1 MKKVLFLLLPLFFIL
16 NVGCSSDDSKELESS
31 NYPVC
36 KNDKVWF
43 TVTDSPGEVV
53 FNTEYHV
60 YCIVCKFPYG
70 IVNIYPQ
77 HNSLPLSFRKTGKKV
92 IFSGDIFVDKPFRTC
107 GNVPDDFVET
117 TLHFVKLSNIRKK

>member
-1 MKKVLFLLLPLFFIL
+1 MKKVLFLLLPLFLIL
-16 NVGCSSDDSKELESS
+16 NVGCSSDDPEEIESS

-36 KNDKVWF
+36 KNDTVWF
-43 TVTDSPGEVV
+43 TLTDSPGEVI

-60 YCIVCKFPYG
+60 YCIVCKLPYG

-92 IFSGDIFVDKPFRTC
+92 IFSGDIFVDEPFRTC
-107 GNVPDDFVET
+107 GNVPDDFVEP
-117 TLHFVKLSNIRKK
+117 TLHFVKLSNIREK

>member
-1 MKKVLFLLLPLFFIL
+1 MKKVLFLLLPLFLIL

-36 KNDKVWF
+36 KNDTVWF

-92 IFSGDIFVDKPFRTC
+92 IFSGDIFIDKPFRTC
-107 GNVPDDFVET
+107 GNVPDDYVVPF
-117 TLHFVKLSNIRKK
+117 LHFVKLSNIREK

>member
-1 MKKVLFLLLPLFFIL
+1 MKKVLFLLLPLFLIL

-36 KNDKVWF
+36 KNNTVRF
-43 TVTDSPGEVV
+43 TLTDSPGEVI

-60 YCIVCKFPYG
+60 YCIVCKLPYG

>member
-36 KNDKVWF
+36 KNDTVWL
-43 TVTDSPGEVV
+43 TLTDSPGEVI

-60 YCIVCKFPYG
+60 YCIVCKLPYG

-77 HNSLPLSFRKTGKKV
+77 HNSLPLSFKKAGIKV